1 MLTFD
6 SDLFKARVYHGL
18 KSILTPG
25 DTLPPRFLEYS
36 ICQAFGMNHVGD
48 GNFYADGYLGDIQMS
63 VKTRMLNPHILKTKA
78 GRDFQT
84 NPAMFLGPHQ
94 NVKQNKW
101 TAGLEIVQRRQQLDF
116 KNDSTV
122 PPKKIGVATLQGF
135 KDNVDESYKKYNT
148 TRSCEVVG
156 VHGYSR
162 PMMHGNNK
170 LSSYIISL
178 FWQEYKPVDTT
189 KLTWVREGAS
199 VAGYIDIN
207 KVSQKVC
214 ERING
219 NAKREA
225 TCFKEYKDLTKYTY
239 SVELEIPIPDTWTF
253 NKDAILAEINLKEQN
268 RGSLLFSE

>member
-122 PPKKIGVATLQGF
+122 PPKKIGIATLQGF
-135 KDNVDESYKKYNT
+135 QDNVNESYKKYNT

-156 VHGYSR
+156 VHGYD
-162 PMMHGNNK
+162 NK

-178 FWQEYKPVDTT
+178 FWQEYQPIDTT
-189 KLTWVREGAS
+189 KLTWIREGAS
-199 VAGYIDIN
+199 VGGYIDID
-207 KVSQKVC
+207 KVPQKVC

-225 TCFKEYKDLTKYTY
+225 TCFKEYKNLTKYNY
-239 SVELEIPIPDTWTF
+239 SVELKIPIPDPWSF
-253 NKDAILAEINLKEQN
+253 DKDIILAEINLKEQN

>member
-6 SDLFKARVYHGL
+6 NDLFKARIYHGL

-25 DTLPPRFLEYS
+25 DTLPPRFLEFA
-36 ICQAFGMNHVGD
+36 ICESFSMNHVGD

-63 VKTRMLNPHILKTKA
+63 VKTRMLNPHVLKTKA

-101 TAGLEIVQRRQQLDF
+101 TAGLEVVQRRQQLDF
-116 KNDSTV
+116 KNDSTESA
-122 PPKKIGVATLQGF
+122 KKVGLATLQGF
-135 KDNVDESYKKYNT
+135 QDNVDESYKKYNT
-148 TRSCEVVG
+148 TKSFEVIG
-156 VHGYSR
+156 VHGYDS
-162 PMMHGNNK
+162 K

-178 FWQEYKPVDTT
+178 FWQEYQPVDIKTI
-189 KLTWVREGAS
+189 TWVREGAC
-199 VAGYIDIN
+199 VAGYMTIN
-207 KVSQKVC
+207 KVPQKVC

-225 TCFKEYKDLTKYTY
+225 TCFKEYKNLTKYKC
-239 SVELEIPIPDTWTF
+239 SAELKIPVPDPWNF
-253 NKDAILAEINLKEQN
+253 DKSSILAEINLKEQK
-268 RGSLLFSE
+268 RGSLLFGE